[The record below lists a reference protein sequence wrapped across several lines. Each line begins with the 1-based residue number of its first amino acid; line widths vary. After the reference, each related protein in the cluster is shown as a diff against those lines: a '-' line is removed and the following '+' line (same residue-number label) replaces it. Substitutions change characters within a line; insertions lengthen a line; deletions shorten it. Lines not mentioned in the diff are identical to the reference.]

1 MYTGQCLCGDICFEF
16 DAPDRDVNI
25 CHCSLF
31 DAPDRD
37 VNICHCS
44 LCRRMTGTAFGTY
57 VKVHKDSLQIT
68 AGGKNFTAYA
78 VTDKLDMISCATC
91 GSYVYATHSDYADYA
106 YVCLGVVDDN
116 DDLRPTY
123 PSSSVRRQAG
133 MKFTTDCRKMTAGR
147 TRTEPCLKSY

>member
-1 MYTGQCLCGDICFEF
+1 MYTGQCLCGDICFE
-16 DAPDRDVNI
+16 
-25 CHCSLF
+25 F

-123 PSSSVRRQAG
+123 LVGSKASWYEIHDGLPQNDGWSDQ
-133 MKFTTDCRKMTAGR
+133 D
-147 TRTEPCLKSY
+147 

>member
-1 MYTGQCLCGDICFEF
+1 MYTGQCLCGDICFE
-16 DAPDRDVNI
+16 
-25 CHCSLF
+25 F

-57 VKVHKDSLQIT
+57 VKVHKDSLRIT
-68 AGGKNFTAYA
+68 GGENNFTAYA
-78 VTDKLDMISCATC
+78 VTDKLDMLSCATC

-123 PSSSVRRQAG
+123 HEFVGSKASWYEIHDGLPQNDGWSDQ
-133 MKFTTDCRKMTAGR
+133 D
-147 TRTEPCLKSY
+147 

>member
-1 MYTGQCLCGDICFEF
+1 MYTGHCLCGDVRF
-16 DAPDRDVNI
+16 N
-25 CHCSLF
+25 F

-57 VKVHKDSLQIT
+57 VKVRADALH
-68 AGGKNFTAYA
+68 FTARECRFIEHA
-78 VTDKLDMISCATC
+78 VTARLTMMSCANC
-91 GSYVYATHSDYADYA
+91 GSYLYATHSDYAEFT

-123 PSSSVRRQAG
+123 HEFVGSKASWYEIHDGLPQFADWSNE
-133 MKFTTDCRKMTAGR
+133 D
-147 TRTEPCLKSY
+147 

>member
-1 MYTGQCLCGDICFEF
+1 MYTGQCLCGDICFE
-16 DAPDRDVNI
+16 
-25 CHCSLF
+25 F

-123 PSSSVRRQAG
+123 HEFVGSKASWYEIHDGLPQNDGWSDQ
-133 MKFTTDCRKMTAGR
+133 D
-147 TRTEPCLKSY
+147 

>member
-1 MYTGQCLCGDICFEF
+1 MYSGHCLCGDIRFE
-16 DAPDRDVNI
+16 
-25 CHCSLF
+25 F

-57 VKVHKDSLQIT
+57 VKVREDALHFRSSENRFI
-68 AGGKNFTAYA
+68 GYA
-78 VTDKLDMISCATC
+78 VTDKLTMISCASC
-91 GSYVYATHSDYADYA
+91 GSYLYATHSDYPAFA

-123 PSSSVRRQAG
+123 HEFVGSRAPWYEIHDDLPQYDGWS
-133 MKFTTDCRKMTAGR
+133 D
-147 TRTEPCLKSY
+147 ED